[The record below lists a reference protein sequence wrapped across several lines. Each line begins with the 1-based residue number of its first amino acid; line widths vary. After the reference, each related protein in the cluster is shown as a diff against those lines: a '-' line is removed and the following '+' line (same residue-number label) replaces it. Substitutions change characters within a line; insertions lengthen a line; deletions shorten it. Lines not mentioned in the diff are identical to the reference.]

1 MEINKKYTI
10 ITEGSRRDHGGI
22 KEGAL
27 MIKLLEKLC
36 SIDIQKDVEAA
47 LLAFHDAFDCSV
59 VCASLHAVDLPEILH
74 RDFYFKVIL
83 KGNFHNMSKMD
94 FPKGTPCQ
102 FFFGLQLFLHFFGA
116 QPPKKGGKE
125 TFKGGTHVNFWG
137 DCNHLCPFLLQMVGR
152 VVMVVRVGRV
162 VMVVRVGR
170 VVMVVRVGRV
180 VMVVRVGR
188 VVMVVREVEW

>member
-1 MEINKKYTI
+1 MEINKKYTM
-10 ITEGSRRDHGGI
+10 ITEGSRRDHGGITDGSRRDHGGI

-59 VCASLHAVDLPEILH
+59 VCASLLAVDLPEILH

-102 FFFGLQLFLHFFGA
+102 FFLDCSYFHTFLA
-116 QPPKKGGKE
+116 RNPP
-125 TFKGGTHVNFWG
+125 
-137 DCNHLCPFLLQMVGR
+137 
-152 VVMVVRVGRV
+152 
-162 VMVVRVGR
+162 
-170 VVMVVRVGRV
+170 
-180 VMVVRVGR
+180 
-188 VVMVVREVEW
+188 

>member
-1 MEINKKYTI
+1 
-10 ITEGSRRDHGGI
+10 
-22 KEGAL
+22 

-102 FFFGLQLFLHFFGA
+102 FFFGLQLFSHFFGA
-116 QPPKKGGKE
+116 QSPIKGEEIDFSRGI
-125 TFKGGTHVNFWG
+125 HAI
-137 DCNHLCPFLLQMVGR
+137 FLG
-152 VVMVVRVGRV
+152 
-162 VMVVRVGR
+162 
-170 VVMVVRVGRV
+170 
-180 VMVVRVGR
+180 
-188 VVMVVREVEW
+188 EW

>member
-1 MEINKKYTI
+1 MEINKKYTM

-102 FFFGLQLFLHFFGA
+102 FFFGLQLFSHFFGA
-116 QPPKKGGKE
+116 QSPIKGEEIDFSRGI
-125 TFKGGTHVNFWG
+125 HAI
-137 DCNHLCPFLLQMVGR
+137 FLG
-152 VVMVVRVGRV
+152 
-162 VMVVRVGR
+162 
-170 VVMVVRVGRV
+170 
-180 VMVVRVGR
+180 
-188 VVMVVREVEW
+188 EW

>member
-1 MEINKKYTI
+1 MEINKKYTM

-47 LLAFHDAFDCSV
+47 LLAFHDAFDRSV

-102 FFFGLQLFLHFFGA
+102 FFFWIAAIFTLFWRAIPH
-116 QPPKKGGKE
+116 KR
-125 TFKGGTHVNFWG
+125 
-137 DCNHLCPFLLQMVGR
+137 GR
-152 VVMVVRVGRV
+152 NRLF
-162 VMVVRVGR
+162 
-170 VVMVVRVGRV
+170 
-180 VMVVRVGR
+180 
-188 VVMVVREVEW
+188 

>member
-1 MEINKKYTI
+1 M

-47 LLAFHDAFDCSV
+47 LLAFHDAFDRSV

-102 FFFGLQLFLHFFGA
+102 FFFWIAAIFALFWRAISHKGGRNRLFWGNPCHFFWGLQLFSLFS
-116 QPPKKGGKE
+116 
-125 TFKGGTHVNFWG
+125 
-137 DCNHLCPFLLQMVGR
+137 L
-152 VVMVVRVGRV
+152 
-162 VMVVRVGR
+162 
-170 VVMVVRVGRV
+170 
-180 VMVVRVGR
+180 
-188 VVMVVREVEW
+188 

>member
-1 MEINKKYTI
+1 
-10 ITEGSRRDHGGI
+10 
-22 KEGAL
+22 

-47 LLAFHDAFDCSV
+47 LLAFHDAFDRSV

-102 FFFGLQLFLHFFGA
+102 FFFWIGAIFTLFRRAAHQKRGERDFYRGTPGQFLGGLQPSL
-116 QPPKKGGKE
+116 
-125 TFKGGTHVNFWG
+125 
-137 DCNHLCPFLLQMVGR
+137 PFLLCDG
-152 VVMVVRVGRV
+152 G
-162 VMVVRVGR
+162 
-170 VVMVVRVGRV
+170 
-180 VMVVRVGR
+180 
-188 VVMVVREVEW
+188 

>member
-1 MEINKKYTI
+1 
-10 ITEGSRRDHGGI
+10 
-22 KEGAL
+22 

-102 FFFGLQLFLHFFGA
+102 FFFWIAAIFTLFWRATTH
-116 QPPKKGGKE
+116 KGGE
-125 TFKGGTHVNFWG
+125 RDFYRGTPRQFLGARAAGVPRKGG
-137 DCNHLCPFLLQMVGR
+137 P
-152 VVMVVRVGRV
+152 
-162 VMVVRVGR
+162 
-170 VVMVVRVGRV
+170 
-180 VMVVRVGR
+180 
-188 VVMVVREVEW
+188 